1 MTSPTGHQKP
11 PGTTE
16 SLRHPLSVRQSGQQR
31 GRLARRHLTQYILDL
46 QVAAI
51 VGVADGHAQATRLLF
66 QGRHCSGIE
75 YRQGGGTKQVSANA
89 EIVVLEPSTR
99 QNCCRYRAS
108 AMLWLFGDERIRAR
122 PKRVL

>member
-16 SLRHPLSVRQSGQQR
+16 SRRHPLSVRQSGQQR

-51 VGVADGHAQATRLLF
+51 VGVADGYAQATRLLF
-66 QGRHCSGIE
+66 QGRHCGGIE
-75 YRQGGGTKQVSANA
+75 YRQGSETKQVSANA
-89 EIVVLEPSTR
+89 EVVICAGAIDSSELLLPSGIGDALVVR
-99 QNCCRYRAS
+99 RRA
-108 AMLWLFGDERIRAR
+108 D
-122 PKRVL
+122 